1 MMLRQL
7 IKCRIN
13 NFYIWSLYGF
23 PDIRYFLRSFIDQ
36 KYKQMDLTI
45 SGTDAFCNL
54 LLSPEEQEVVY
65 ALHKILSGNKAEDML
80 EDVLKLFVRTKNNK
94 EFIYYVKKSLLRK

>member
-1 MMLRQL
+1 MMLYLRNLKAPATWNLFWTGNLQKRESFRQL
-7 IKCRIN
+7 I
-13 NFYIWSLYGF
+13 L
-23 PDIRYFLRSFIDQ
+23 Q
-36 KYKQMDLTI
+36 KSSTRRD
-45 SGTDAFCNL
+45 DL
-54 LLSPEEQEVVY
+54 LLNPEEQEVVY